1 MTDIVDSATR
11 SRMMSGIRGRNT
23 KPELRIRKALHAHGF
38 RYRIHHTRL
47 PGKPDIVLPR
57 FRAVV
62 LVHGCFWHG
71 HDCPLFRLPGTRTEF
86 WRDKI
91 ARNQARDR
99 DVAVALSNAG
109 WRCATVWECSLR
121 GPLRLD
127 FGTVIDGLGDWLRH
141 GGGDLELRGLHAGLS
156 PGSATLLDP
165 QYPGSASA

>member
-1 MTDIVDSATR
+1 
-11 SRMMSGIRGRNT
+11 MSGIRGRDT
-23 KPELRIRKALHAHGF
+23 KPELRIRKALHARGF
-38 RYRIHHTRL
+38 RYRVHQTRL

-99 DVAVALSNAG
+99 EVALALRDAG

-121 GPLRLD
+121 SPQRLD
-127 FGTVIDGLGDWLRH
+127 FDMLIDGLCEWLH
-141 GGGDLELRGLHAGLS
+141 NCQVDLELRGVQADSSTPGKTTIDSGLVE
-156 PGSATLLDP
+156 PVSA
-165 QYPGSASA
+165 